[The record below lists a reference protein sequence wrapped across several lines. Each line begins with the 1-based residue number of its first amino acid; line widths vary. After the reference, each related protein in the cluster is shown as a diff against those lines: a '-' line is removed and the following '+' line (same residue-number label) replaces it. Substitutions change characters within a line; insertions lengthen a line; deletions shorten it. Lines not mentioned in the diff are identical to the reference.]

1 MAPAIGNDGLMLSG
15 VAAALS
21 PRTPNWPERHGMQ
34 QEQEM
39 CRTGECRWSPAS
51 LSAAQRAKSAE
62 TAPPSTTFQ
71 RADAA
76 AVMP

>member
-1 MAPAIGNDGLMLSG
+1 
-15 VAAALS
+15 
-21 PRTPNWPERHGMQ
+21 MQ